1 MRIAILNR
9 GEAAVRFIR
18 AVREYNI
25 ERGTNIRAIAFYT
38 QPDDGTPF
46 VRLADEAICLG
57 PALVPGTDG
66 AMVSAY
72 CHHERVIKALR
83 KSRCAA
89 VWPGWGFIAEDSNF
103 VEKLEEAGITFL
115 GPSADAMRKLGD
127 KIASKKLAEAY
138 KVPVSPWTI
147 IDGQS
152 DEELIAEAEQI
163 GFPLMVKASA
173 GGGGR
178 GIRKVD
184 SSDQL
189 LESIVS
195 ARDEVAKVFS
205 AGGLFMEACITK
217 ARHIEVQFVVDHD
230 GVATAVGIRDCSIQR
245 RNQKVIEEAPSPVV
259 DKKGENLICDATVR
273 LAEGAGY
280 RGVGTA
286 EYLYQPAGKKFYFL
300 EVNSRLQVEHT
311 ITELTTG
318 ADLVKAQIDIA
329 RGLAWENPGKGCH
342 GYAIEVRLNAENP
355 AKGFQPSPGLIR
367 VFQPPAGPGLRVDS
381 GVAEGMTIAPDF
393 DSMIAKVMAYGRTR
407 EEAIA
412 RLTRALKEFP
422 VVVEDGATNKAFLL
436 QLLSQKAYLDCSADT
451 QWLDRAM
458 EEGVFSGD
466 RHQFEAALAATTI
479 VYRQEMMTDT
489 HRFLAEVQN
498 GIPQNVRLPE
508 GNVISLRVGSNNV
521 DLAIHNTGRNRYQV
535 GPEGSLHDVRFEPR
549 SANAATLY
557 IGETR
562 YEVLFSHG
570 STGIYVEIDGAGH
583 IIEELSGGVVRA
595 PSPAMVVSVSVEEGQ
610 TVEVGDRLATLEAM
624 KMEMPLFATEAGTV
638 KSVFCRANQ
647 QVSAGQAL
655 LELDTEG
662 AADAVEEEVVAL
674 KKTPAERPLDML
686 RVDGGLDVRLL
697 DSLKPRKAEA
707 AVQDLI
713 GIMEPILLGYDV
725 PDYEVELLR
734 SFFRADE
741 AIQSLKNPERLVPIA
756 RTLKAFADTESLFD
770 RNFLPLDN
778 ETAAVSAEI
787 AFYDYCRNL
796 HDGED
801 GAADEVKEAL
811 LRALQWYGVNSL
823 EPSDE
828 LRLAV
833 WRLAVGHAHPELRHR
848 LCSSVLRTL
857 IGLHVAGA
865 RFHKIAK
872 LNDTPDR
879 VAQLARPQFP
889 FVADNARQANYELF
903 QRTRFVQRQQQVMS
917 GLDDTLDALEGESH
931 GSEAYEQGFE
941 KILKTQ
947 HSLMPL
953 LAPHTNPAHSRAP
966 IAAEALLRRAYEQWD
981 DSAFAVNTDGD
992 VLVARLEVT
1001 GSESIRAVSAAFANP
1016 DQLDEALAA
1025 VGRALEEEGADHAAE
1040 VILHVPVSD
1049 ASAFDERLADAV
1061 KSCSLHTVGTDRL
1074 TVTWPAS
1081 SSGTTLKH
1089 RTFRDTGKGTLEE
1102 TLLLRDIHPEAARR
1116 IELWRLSEFDVTRLE
1131 SHELIYAFR
1140 GQAHE
1145 NPDDERIFIFAEVR
1159 NVPGQVAGEEDLH
1172 LLEFEHAYFEALRI
1186 LREQQALKPKR
1197 HRYHWNRLAFI
1208 LRPDFE
1214 LSRRKLLD
1222 ISHPLEAPTRGLGL
1236 QKVIIRARIHQDNEV
1251 QDTDI
1256 IVSNPSR
1263 NKLQIELREPHAHPI
1278 RALKSDELR
1287 TVRARRMGMIYPYEL
1302 TRMLEG
1308 KIDASAPTHP
1318 DMARGHFVEFDL
1330 NPTRPDELISVE
1342 GRPPGE
1348 NKASVVVGL
1357 ITNFTAKHPDG
1368 MERVLI
1374 ASDPTL
1380 SMGAL
1385 SEPECRRVIG
1395 ALDLAEERGVPVEW
1409 IPVSSGAKI
1418 AMDSGTENLDWTAR
1432 VLRRIVE
1439 FTQIGGEINILVNGV
1454 NVGAQSYWNAEATM
1468 LQHTRGILIMTPGA
1482 SMVLTGK
1489 KALEYS
1495 GSVAAEDERG
1505 IGGFERI
1512 MGPNGQAQYFASDL
1526 GEAYRILF
1534 EHYRFTYRRTRDVG
1548 VSLHAT
1554 TDPPDRSILEAPYA
1568 ATNGET
1574 FQTVGE
1580 IFDDATNPGRK
1591 KPFAIREVMRAAIDQ
1606 DGGHLERF
1614 RTMSDAE
1621 TGVIWDAHVGGHA
1634 VCVIGFESRPIPRR
1648 GRIPMDG
1655 PDTWSGGTLFPQ
1667 SSKKVARAIN
1677 AASGNRP
1684 VVVLANLSG
1693 FDGSPE
1699 SMRKLQLEYGAEIGR
1714 AIVNFEGPV
1723 VFVVVGRYHGGAYVV
1738 FSKGLNRNLTAMAL
1752 EGTYASVIGGAPAA
1766 AVVFPRDVRART
1778 NKDPRVIAANEA
1790 LASASPAVRPRLRE
1804 QLNELLN
1811 EVMLEK
1817 QGEVATEFDSI
1828 HTVHRATEVGSLD
1841 AVIQPDELRPAIIDV
1856 LNKAREKAESTAEPG
1871 VRAVS

>member
-25 ERGTNIRAIAFYT
+25 QRGTAIRAIAFYT

-46 VRLADEAICLG
+46 VRMADEAICLG
-57 PALVPGTDG
+57 PALVAGADG

-72 CHHERVIKALR
+72 CDHEGVLKQLR
-83 KSRCAA
+83 KSRCEA
-89 VWPGWGFIAEDSNF
+89 VWPGWGFIAEDSDF
-103 VEKLEEAGITFL
+103 VEKLEGAGITFL
-115 GPSADAMRKLGD
+115 GPSADAMRSLGD
-127 KIASKKLAEAY
+127 KIASKQLAETY

-152 DEELIAEAEQI
+152 DEELLKEAEKI

-184 SSDQL
+184 SPDQL
-189 LESIVS
+189 LESIIS

-205 AGGLFMEACITK
+205 AGGLFMEACITN

-230 GVATAVGIRDCSIQR
+230 GVAAAVGIRDCSIQR
-245 RNQKVIEEAPSPVV
+245 RNQKVIEEAPSPIV
-259 DKKGENLICDATVR
+259 DAKGEAVICDATIR

-286 EYLYQPAGKKFYFL
+286 EYLYQPAQNKFYFL

-329 RGLAWENPGKGCH
+329 RGLAWENPGKGRH

-355 AKGFQPSPGLIR
+355 ARGFQPSPGLIR

-436 QLLSQKAYLDCSADT
+436 QLLAQKPYLDGTADT

-458 EEGVFSGD
+458 EEGVFTGD
-466 RHQFEAALAATTI
+466 RHEFEATLAATII
-479 VYRQEMMTDT
+479 VYRQEMLTDT

-498 GIPQNVRLPE
+498 GIPQNVRPPKGE
-508 GNVISLRVGSNNV
+508 EISLRVGSGNV
-521 DLAIHNTGRNRYQV
+521 ELSIHNTGRNRYQV
-535 GPEGSLHDVRFEPR
+535 GPRDSLHDVRFETR
-549 SANAATLY
+549 SANTATLY
-557 IGETR
+557 IGEER
-562 YEVLFSHG
+562 HEVLFSHG

-583 IIEELSGGVVRA
+583 VIEELSGGVVRA

-610 TVEVGDRLATLEAM
+610 IVEVGDRLATLEAM
-624 KMEMPLFATEAGTV
+624 KMEMPLHATEAGVV
-638 KSVFCRANQ
+638 KSVLCRANQ
-647 QVSAGQAL
+647 QVSAGQPL
-655 LELDTEG
+655 LEVDTEG
-662 AADAVEEEVVAL
+662 ADNEISGEIAAPTTE
-674 KKTPAERPLDML
+674 PAERPLDAL
-686 RVDGGLDVRLL
+686 RVEGGLDVRLL
-697 DSLKPRKAEA
+697 DALKPRKAEA

-713 GIMEPILLGYDV
+713 GIMVPILLGYDV

-734 SFFRADE
+734 SFFRADKAVE
-741 AIQSLKNPERLVPIA
+741 NLKNPERLVPIA

-778 ETAAVSAEI
+778 EAAAVSAEI

-796 HDGED
+796 HDGEE
-801 GAADEVKEAL
+801 GAAPEVKEAL
-811 LRALQWYGVNSL
+811 LQALQWYGVNSL
-823 EPSDE
+823 EPSDT
-828 LRLAV
+828 LRLAI

-857 IGLHVAGA
+857 IGLHSSGA
-865 RFHKIAK
+865 RFHKIQG
-872 LNDTPDR
+872 LNETLDR

-903 QRTRFVQRQQQVMS
+903 QRTRFVQRKNQVES
-917 GLDDTLDALEGESH
+917 GLDETLESLEGEPQ
-931 GSEAYEQGFE
+931 GSEAYELGFQ

-953 LAPHTNPAHSRAP
+953 LAPHTDPAHARAP
-966 IAAEALLRRAYEQWD
+966 IAAEALLRRSYEQWD
-981 DSAFAVNTDGD
+981 DSPFSVEPEGK
-992 VLVARLEVT
+992 VLIARLEVT
-1001 GSESIRAVSAAFANP
+1001 GSESIHAVSAAFAHP
-1016 DQLDEALAA
+1016 DQLDEALES
-1025 VGRALEEEGADHAAE
+1025 VGRALVDEGTDHAAE
-1040 VILHVPVSD
+1040 VILHVPEQNSD
-1049 ASAFDERLADAV
+1049 EFEARLAQSV
-1061 KSCSLHTVGTDRL
+1061 KDCNLHTIGVDRL
-1074 TVTWPAS
+1074 TVSWPATS
-1081 SSGTTLKH
+1081 SSTTLKH
-1089 RTFRDTGKGTLEE
+1089 RTYQDTGKGILEE

-1116 IELWRLSEFDVTRLE
+1116 IELWRLSEFAVTRLE
-1131 SHELIYAFR
+1131 SHELIYAFH
-1140 GQAHE
+1140 GKAHE

-1159 NVPGQVAGEEDLH
+1159 NVPGQIAGEADLH

-1197 HRYHWNRLAFI
+1197 RRYHWNRLAFI

-1214 LSRRKLLD
+1214 LSRRELLD

-1236 QKVIIRARIHQDNEV
+1236 QKVIIRAQITQEGACR
-1251 QDTDI
+1251 DTDI

-1278 RALKSDELR
+1278 RALKTDELR

-1308 KIDASAPTHP
+1308 KIDAAAPTHP
-1318 DMARGHFVEFDL
+1318 DMRRGHFVEYDL
-1330 NPTRPDELISVE
+1330 NPTRPDQLMSVE

-1357 ITNFTAKHPDG
+1357 ITNFTDKHPDG

-1380 SMGAL
+1380 AMGAL

-1395 ALDLAEERGVPVEW
+1395 ALDLAEERGVPIEW
-1409 IPVSSGAKI
+1409 LPISSGAKI

-1468 LQHTRGILIMTPGA
+1468 LQHTRGVLIMTPGA

-1534 EHYRFTYRRTRDVG
+1534 EHYRFTYRRTQDNAVA
-1548 VSLHAT
+1548 LHQSS
-1554 TDPPDRSILEAPYA
+1554 DPRDRSILEAPYIA
-1568 ATNGET
+1568 NNGET

-1580 IFDDATNPGRK
+1580 IFNDATNPGRK

-1614 RTMSDAE
+1614 RTMADAE
-1621 TGVIWDAHVGGHA
+1621 TGIIWDAHIGGHA
-1634 VCVIGFESRPIPRR
+1634 VSVIGFESRPIPRR

-1684 VVVLANLSG
+1684 IVVLANLSG

-1766 AVVFPRDVRART
+1766 AVVFPRDVRARA
-1778 NKDPRVIAANEA
+1778 NKDPRIVEA
-1790 LASASPAVRPRLRE
+1790 QKSLSEASPSARPRLRE

-1811 EVMLEK
+1811 EVTLEK
-1817 QGEVATEFDSI
+1817 QGEVAQEFDAI

-1841 AVIQPDELRPAIIDV
+1841 AVILPHELRPAIIEV
-1856 LNKAREKAESTAEPG
+1856 LDKARKKAESAVDAG
-1871 VRAVS
+1871 VRAIS